1 MGAATATDPRRIEEA
16 PIMAR
21 TPLLLLPGL
30 LCDERL
36 FGPQVAGL
44 ADVAETTV
52 ADLTG
57 DASIEAV
64 AERVLA
70 AAPETFA
77 LVGLSMGGYV
87 ALEIVARAPERVRR
101 LALLDSRARADTEAE
116 AGRRRELIELTQA
129 GRFAEVPP
137 RLLPLFLHPDRL
149 SDERLTRL
157 VLAMAESVGPEAF
170 VRQQTALLARAD
182 RRTALGAITC
192 PTLVLAGRQDAL
204 TPIEVQEEMAAAIP
218 SADLVIL
225 ANCGHLSTVE
235 RPEAVNAHLRVWLE
249 A

>member
-1 MGAATATDPRRIEEA
+1 
-16 PIMAR
+16 MAR

-36 FGPQVAGL
+36 YGPQVAGQV

-57 DASIEAV
+57 DASIEAM

-70 AAPETFA
+70 GAPESFA

-87 ALEIVARAPERVRR
+87 ALEIVGRAPERVRR

-116 AGRRRELIELTQA
+116 AGRRRELIELTRA

-137 RLLPLFLHPDRL
+137 HLLPLLLHPDRL
-149 SDERLTRL
+149 SDQRLTAL

-182 RRTALGAITC
+182 RRGALGAIAC

-204 TPIEVQEEMAAAIP
+204 TPVEVQEEMAAAIP